1 MAARASQYRA
11 ALESASDV
19 EAYLKSHS
27 GLPGPRANLELV
39 RAAGDVTAKQQLLR
53 WSHSDDEFLALCGA
67 AGLGRFAQE
76 DAKVLPRLKV
86 LASDP
91 RWRVRE
97 GVAIALQRIGDDD
110 MDALI
115 RAVIPWARDPDL
127 FVRRAAIAGVC
138 EPRLLKNPKHAMQAL
153 VLLDQVVTSMPPA
166 DNRKSEAFRVLRQ
179 TLGYCASVAASASP
193 GLGGRMME
201 RWVGSH
207 DPDLRWIVKSN
218 LGKAR
223 MVALGRE
230 WLESNR
236 RGVEA

>member
-1 MAARASQYRA
+1 VAGKAEQYRA
-11 ALESASDV
+11 ELRRRRDWET
-19 EAYLKSHS
+19 YLAANS

-39 RAAGDVTAKQQLLR
+39 QVAGDEASQQVLWR
-53 WSHSDDEFLALCGA
+53 WSRSRDEYLALCGA
-67 AGLGRFAQE
+67 AGLGRFALD
-76 DAKVLPRLKV
+76 DAKVLPRLRE

-97 GVAIALQRIGDDD
+97 GVAIALQRMGDAD

-115 RAVIPWARDPDL
+115 KIAIPWARDPDL
-127 FVRRAAIAGVC
+127 YVRRAALAGVC

-153 VLLDQVVTSMPPA
+153 LLVDQVMSLIPRTA
-166 DNRKSEAFRVLRQ
+166 DRKSEAFRVLRQ
-179 TLGYCASVAASASP
+179 ALGYCASVAAAASP
-193 GLGGRMME
+193 TLGRRMME
-201 RWVGSH
+201 RWVGSD

-236 RGVEA
+236 RGVEG